1 MVALFSILLFAMSIT
16 SNVLGGVSIAAWCE
30 GCDNDAKRRRGQLVV
45 GAPMMVAPGMM
56 HHQQMYAA
64 HPHPGMHPAM
74 VQEGAHPGMHPGMYQ
89 QQPAAQPVS
98 YQQAAY

>member
-1 MVALFSILLFAMSIT
+1 MHRFLALFSILSFAMSVT

-45 GAPMMVAPGMM
+45 GAPIMVAPGIMM
-56 HHQQMYAA
+56 HHQQMYVAV
-64 HPHPGMHPAM
+64 HPHPGIM
-74 VQEGAHPGMHPGMYQ
+74 Q
-89 QQPAAQPVS
+89 QQPAQPV